1 MPSVGP
7 QLQALACTLV
17 YACRLEHFSTWYGL
31 MAPWP
36 FTDCGLVNLVRA
48 LVQAGSGPVSVG
60 RGRAQQA
67 AECTGGR
74 TPYAWVCIV
83 TKAVYWRAVSIDS
96 MACRSC
102 SLPVRRPLHIADSP
116 MTLGRS
122 GVTGT
127 HAAPGLSLSPS
138 LRAACVCALCCVLR
152 HRAPSSSRVGSR
164 LKPSRRSL
172 VRRELRPPCR
182 TLGAKTT
189 ANSHLQ
195 LDLLLLSW
203 VNCVLGVLPA
213 PLVVALGWRCW

>member
-1 MPSVGP
+1 VRGRSHAVRMGVYCNENSV
-7 QLQALACTLV
+7 L
-17 YACRLEHFSTWYGL
+17 
-31 MAPWP
+31 
-36 FTDCGLVNLVRA
+36 
-48 LVQAGSGPVSVG
+48 GSGVHH
-60 RGRAQQA
+60 
-67 AECTGGR
+67 
-74 TPYAWVCIV
+74 
-83 TKAVYWRAVSIDS
+83 S

-195 LDLLLLSW
+195 LGLLLLSW